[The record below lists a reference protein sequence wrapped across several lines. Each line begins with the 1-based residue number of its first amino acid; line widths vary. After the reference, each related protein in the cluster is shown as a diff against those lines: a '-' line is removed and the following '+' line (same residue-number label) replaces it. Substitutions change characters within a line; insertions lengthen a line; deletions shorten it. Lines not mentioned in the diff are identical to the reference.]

1 MAVVKKSDG
10 FSKLS
15 VKKII
20 LRSGAERISENGIQ
34 MMKSYLERLADEIS
48 STAVKITH
56 KNNEKRI
63 NKKEIELAFDI
74 YKGKL

>member
-1 MAVVKKSDG
+1 MVSAKKNDG

-15 VKKII
+15 IKKLI
-20 LRSGAERISENGIQ
+20 LRSKAERVSEDAVNF
-34 MMKSYLERLADEIS
+34 MKNYLERLADEIS
-48 STAVKITH
+48 STAVKINH